1 LRVAKASF
9 LIEDRE
15 PLLHRSQVFEAIMI
29 STQYTTED
37 LKKLPVRAIV
47 AFAARCAR
55 RVESIAQFP
64 ADHQQREARRVAVD
78 DAIRLAEEVSK
89 GSACASLDPVVRALE
104 STRAISGVGVGCEC
118 AAAAAAAAART
129 AATVWLMHSPG
140 EGDRDA
146 DRWTNTP
153 EARSN
158 LSHLANV
165 TADIV
170 ALDAFTAAVEAANAV
185 AFDDTF
191 MRGAIDDYERL
202 LGLHLGTYP
211 QAGPPIDPSPD
222 GPLGPL

>member
-1 LRVAKASF
+1 MHYGLAARTVC
-9 LIEDRE
+9 
-15 PLLHRSQVFEAIMI
+15 LLHRSQVFEVIMI
-29 STQYTTED
+29 RTQYTTED
-37 LKKLPVRAIV
+37 LKKLPLRAIV

-55 RVESIAQFP
+55 RVEPIAQFP
-64 ADHQQREARRVAVD
+64 AGDPQQEAHRVAID
-78 DAIRLAEEVSK
+78 DAIRLAEEIAR
-89 GSACASLDPVVRALE
+89 GSACTAIEPVVRALE
-104 STRAISGVGVGCEC
+104 ATRAISGAWVACEC

-129 AATVWLMHSPG
+129 AATVCLMLNPG

-153 EARSN
+153 EARSY

-185 AFDDTF
+185 AFDDAF
-191 MRGAIDDYERL
+191 MRGAIQDYERL

-211 QAGPPIDPSPD
+211 QAGQPIDPSPD